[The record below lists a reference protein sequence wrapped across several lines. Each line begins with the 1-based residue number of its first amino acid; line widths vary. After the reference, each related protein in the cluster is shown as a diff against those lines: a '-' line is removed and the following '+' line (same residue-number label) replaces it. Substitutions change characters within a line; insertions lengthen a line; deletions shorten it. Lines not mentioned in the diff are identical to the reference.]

1 MKIFAVGMNYALHN
15 KELDGA
21 LYKPEAPVIFTKA
34 DSALLKDGKPFFI
47 PDWSERVD
55 YEAELVVRICRLGKG
70 IPVRFA
76 HRYYDAVTVGID
88 FTARDWQE
96 KARAKGLPW
105 EICKGFDG
113 SAVIG
118 QWVEKEKFRDVQA
131 LQFHLDINGT
141 TVQQGC
147 TSDMLYKIDEL
158 IAYISTYFTLK
169 TGDLLYTGTPVGV
182 GPVKIDDHLEGWV
195 EDRKILDFNCK

>member
-47 PDWSERVD
+47 PDWSDRVD

-195 EDRKILDFNCK
+195 EDRKVLDFNCK